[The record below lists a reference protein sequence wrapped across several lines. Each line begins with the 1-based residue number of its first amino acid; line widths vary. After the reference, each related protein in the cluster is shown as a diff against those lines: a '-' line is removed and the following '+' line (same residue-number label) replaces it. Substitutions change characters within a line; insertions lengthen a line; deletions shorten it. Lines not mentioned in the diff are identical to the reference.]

1 VNEGRA
7 CFNFSTKSVL
17 YMDQVCIFRQ
27 KQVRVIVIQDHQIVR
42 SRESLTYVCLQIIRF
57 FINFIVKQEYQ
68 FF

>member
-1 VNEGRA
+1 
-7 CFNFSTKSVL
+7 
-17 YMDQVCIFRQ
+17 MDQVCIFRQ